1 MGMTPDELSRMTLA
15 DFEAASERWGKA
27 AQTLR
32 EVRALMGP
40 TNPYAV
46 APPGVEPVLLPNIP
60 PPVHPAIA
68 ADPESMAIRQRLL
81 AQRQADMNRPAAG
94 VDAGALSE

>member
-1 MGMTPDELSRMTLA
+1 MTPEELSRMTLA

-40 TNPYAV
+40 AV
-46 APPGVEPVLLPNIP
+46 MTVPNSAAPMPPGVTNEIRHV
-60 PPVHPAIA
+60 VHPGIA
-68 ADPESMAIRQRLL
+68 EDPESMAIRQRLL
-81 AQRQADMNRPAAG
+81 AQRQAEMNRPAAG

>member
-1 MGMTPDELSRMTLA
+1 MTPDELSRMTLA

-32 EVRALMGP
+32 EVRALMGAQVP
-40 TNPYAV
+40 TMTAPFVMTTTPV
-46 APPGVEPVLLPNIP
+46 ASATIHPG
-60 PPVHPAIA
+60 IA
-68 ADPESMAIRQRLL
+68 EDPESMAIRARLL
-81 AQRQADMNRPAAG
+81 AQRQAEMNKPAAL